1 MMVMPT
7 VVMGVVQLVLWR
19 LDILVLTF
27 NHLSPLAWKIVVM
40 GNSMMENLVMMVTPI
55 TLMGVAVHV
64 RLKKAS
70 TVLLEFVS
78 RIVAMEMIVMLES
91 LVMMEIIE
99 VVMDV
104 VALVRRKLDGLVLM
118 AWDVSLFVEMVFEL
132 ALKSVMMVTLV

>member
-1 MMVMPT
+1 
-7 VVMGVVQLVLWR
+7 
-19 LDILVLTF
+19 
-27 NHLSPLAWKIVVM
+27 
-40 GNSMMENLVMMVTPI
+40 MMVTPI
-55 TLMGVAVHV
+55 TLMGVAVLV

-70 TVLLEFVS
+70 TALLEFVS

-104 VALVRRKLDGLVLM
+104 VALVRRKLDGLVLL